1 MDIQMLCGDYTL
13 EMTKRQVEIVSV
25 DNFNAVNNEK

>member
-13 EMTKRQVEIVSV
+13 EIMKRQVEIVSV
-25 DNFNAVNNEK
+25 EKFNAVNNEK